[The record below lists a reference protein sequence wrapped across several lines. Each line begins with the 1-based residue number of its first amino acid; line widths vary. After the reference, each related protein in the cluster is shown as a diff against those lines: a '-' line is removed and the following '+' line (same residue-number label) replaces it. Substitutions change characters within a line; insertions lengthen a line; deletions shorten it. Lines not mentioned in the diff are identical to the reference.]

1 MWTIALA
8 LAALAATGAEPA
20 EPPLSAAQKAVVAK
34 VISGLKSPEERS
46 MASGWSN
53 AKKVAEFIC
62 RPAALPALKKQVP
75 DADKVFLGTDSP
87 ATLTLVSKRSLTG
100 VGQVRSGA
108 AWRDFTFTCALMPS
122 SGKVAGF
129 TAVLKAPA

>member
-8 LAALAATGAEPA
+8 MTIATATAPEPA
-20 EPPLSAAQKAVVAK
+20 EPPLSAAQKAVVAR
-34 VISGLKSPEERS
+34 VIAGLKTPEERS
-46 MASGWSN
+46 LAKGWSN

-62 RPAALPALKKQVP
+62 RPAALPALRKQTP
-75 DADKVFLGTDSP
+75 DADRVFLGTDNP
-87 ATLTLVSKRSLTG
+87 TTLTLVSKRSLTG
-100 VGQVRSGA
+100 VGQVRTGS

-129 TAVLKAPA
+129 TAVLKPAG

>member
-75 DADKVFLGTDSP
+75 DADKVFLGTDNP